1 MKALLK
7 IEWIQIW
14 RNWPIFI
21 MDIGLPVMFF
31 LLISASMGTN
41 TPTNQQIIQEY
52 LFKMTAFS
60 MSSFALFSFPVMLKE
75 DRSNHYLLY
84 IEHSPLKIGQ
94 YYLAKF
100 IRILIYFLLS
110 IVVTFLV
117 GIFLRGVHFSLAS
130 VLLSG
135 GFLLLSSLVYLAFG
149 GLIAQISDNQKMS
162 MVSNITFLGLAII
175 GGAWW
180 PIEVFPKWLQTIA
193 KITPTYQVNQVVIQI
208 ARKATLAKL
217 SLLILLVYVIIT
229 TVMVL
234 LIHRKRE
241 VV

>member
-21 MDIGLPVMFF
+21 MAIGLPVMFF
-31 LLISASMGTN
+31 LLISASVESN
-41 TPTNQQIIQEY
+41 IPANQQMIQAY
-52 LFKMTAFS
+52 LLKMTVFS

-84 IEHSPLKIGQ
+84 IEHSPLNIAQ

-100 IRILIYFLLS
+100 ARVLIYFLLS
-110 IVVTFLV
+110 IVVTYLV
-117 GIFLRGVHFSLAS
+117 GIILRGVRFSLIS
-130 VLLSG
+130 GLLSVI
-135 GFLLLSSLVYLAFG
+135 FLLLSSLVYLAFG
-149 GLIAQISDNQKMS
+149 VLIAQIRDNQKMS
-162 MVSNITFLGLAII
+162 MVSNIAFLGLAII

-229 TVMVL
+229 TIVVL
-234 LIHRKRE
+234 FIHRKRE